1 MIKSLPKEVQAQLRS
16 GVAIFSLQQC
26 VEELILNSI
35 DAGATC
41 VAVKID
47 IEACKVQVIDN
58 GSGMCQ
64 EDMEKV
70 GIRYNTSKCS
80 TLEDLE
86 NLRFYGFRGEA
97 ISSIVSLAEMVEISS
112 RTKLSVKTYVKGF
125 NEGRGLDVCEAQ
137 TVRPSAGTTVSI
149 YNLFYTMPV
158 RRKRMDHVLET
169 ERIRQRVEAIS
180 LMQPSVSFTVKK
192 DNSAHMMVQLSK
204 TSSSY
209 YRFVQIH
216 GLSRAQKLGEVSYTH
231 EQFEMTG
238 HIGRE
243 GHYNNSLQFLFVN
256 GRLLLKTRI
265 HKMLNCLLKRV
276 SSAARQNNSP
286 TLSPLTSSPKQ
297 RGGTD
302 LHGVYM
308 LNIKCHYSEYDI
320 CLEPA
325 KSLIEFKDWDNV
337 LICIE
342 EGVKSFLTKE
352 NLVTEFSM
360 NDTDHLVSVFDN
372 PTNSPGRKV
381 KTLAAVRN
389 LKKIAEDTS
398 STTHEGFEALTENKD
413 NTNDLEV
420 CGDFQMLEQVS
431 SNTASYSKEAIQ
443 GGDFP
448 EQTTLSTATEL
459 NNNCKGDHIL
469 ECHKNANYPN
479 MNNSDSPVSFNNNKV
494 SGSKSQI
501 SILDEKGEQDSLQKF
516 SLPNKVNP
524 PKRILPLN
532 DTERDLH
539 SCHSF
544 YGTSSKTVRM
554 APCHKLTLSF
564 ETGSL
569 DKFKRLFGKNAE
581 KKQKNKETTS
591 VLQPESSLSGCSIGS
606 TLYLDGLVTTDCK
619 KQENNIDKL
628 LLRNSPFTLSEHTSS
643 KCSTES
649 SPWNKGDKIALAA
662 KCSHLKRDKVALII
676 PQHEQSHKVS
686 RDSDLLIS
694 ADLSSPVVQVDSHF
708 REMSS
713 VDPIFNELEK
723 SPFGHY
729 RNTHNVDREN
739 NVLFDFSGA
748 VDSVLSDPSKDLQ
761 HIAVIEEDTQ
771 ILAST
776 SEDSNLNKNM
786 TSSWGSLSFG
796 DEPGLTSQHDPQ
808 SHNTGI
814 EGQTTNESHEND
826 KAIPTFSNWLAHYD
840 SSLGKLVYINQVTG
854 LSKYNSP
861 VEETQIACT
870 TDVTNMAVSVVSKTE
885 DVQGPNSLSTLFSE
899 WINPVFIRPPE
910 VAVDVTSGQAEGLA
924 VKIHNILFPYR
935 FTKNMIHTMRVINQ
949 VDKKFIACLI
959 NTTEE
964 DTSES
969 SENKGNLLVL
979 VDQHA
984 AHERVRLEGL
994 VTDSFE
1000 DDPDTPGKKRLCS
1013 SSVTPPLEISIT
1025 EEEMRL
1031 LRSYQAFLRDIALD
1045 VSFPKSESLNVSLE
1059 RLPTCF
1065 TEKESIELRRG
1076 RRSVIKT
1083 IAEDYLR
1090 EHIELLRSTGRVRGT
1105 LPLTVHNVLA
1115 SQACHGAIKFNHI
1128 LSKEECCSLV
1138 SSLSSCQLPFQC
1150 AHGRPSIVPLADL
1163 HHLEDQQ
1170 DPPKPNLKKLRR
1182 MYKSWQ
1188 LYGQTKPLSQ
1198 NKA

>member
-26 VEELILNSI
+26 VEELMLNSI

-64 EDMEKV
+64 EDMDKV

-112 RTKLSVKTYVKGF
+112 RTKLSVKTYVKAF
-125 NEGRGLDVCEAQ
+125 NEGRGLGVCEAQ
-137 TVRPSAGTTVSI
+137 TVRPSAGTTVSV
-149 YNLFYTMPV
+149 YNLFHTMPV

-276 SSAARQNNSP
+276 SSAARQNNTP
-286 TLSPLTSSPKQ
+286 NLSPLTSSPKQ

-302 LHGVYM
+302 LHGVYV

-337 LICIE
+337 FICIE
-342 EGVKSFLTKE
+342 EGVKSFLIKE

-360 NDTDHLVSVFDN
+360 NDTDHLGSIFDN
-372 PTNSPGRKV
+372 PTSSPGRKV

-389 LKKIAEDTS
+389 LENNVEDTS

-413 NTNDLEV
+413 NANDLEA
-420 CGDFQMLEQVS
+420 CGDVQMLEQVS
-431 SNTASYSKEAIQ
+431 SNTTSYSEEAIQ

-448 EQTTLSTATEL
+448 EQITLSTATEL
-459 NNNCKGDHIL
+459 NNNCKSDDIL
-469 ECHKNANYPN
+469 ECQKNANYPN
-479 MNNSDSPVSFNNNKV
+479 MNNNDSPVSVNNNKV

-524 PKRILPLN
+524 PKRNLPLN

-539 SCHSF
+539 GCHSF
-544 YGTSSKTVRM
+544 YGTSSKTVRTT
-554 APCHKLTLSF
+554 PCRKLTLSF

-581 KKQKNKETTS
+581 KKQKTTS
-591 VLQPESSLSGCSIGS
+591 VLQP
-606 TLYLDGLVTTDCK
+606 
-619 KQENNIDKL
+619 Q
-628 LLRNSPFTLSEHTSS
+628 
-643 KCSTES
+643 S
-649 SPWNKGDKIALAA
+649 SPWNKGDKIALAD
-662 KCSHLKRDKVALII
+662 KCSHLKRDKVALKL
-676 PQHEQSHKVS
+676 PQHEQSHEVS

-694 ADLSSPVVQVDSHF
+694 ANLSSPAAQVDSHF

-713 VDPIFNELEK
+713 VDPVFNELEK
-723 SPFGHY
+723 TPFGHY
-729 RNTHNVDREN
+729 RNALSVNREN
-739 NVLFDFSGA
+739 YVLF
-748 VDSVLSDPSKDLQ
+748 DSVLSDSSKDLQ
-761 HIAVIEEDTQ
+761 HFDVIEDTQ

-776 SEDSNLNKNM
+776 SEDLNLNKNM

-796 DEPGLTSQHDPQ
+796 DEPGLTPQHDPL

-826 KAIPTFSNWLAHYD
+826 KVIPTFSNWLAHYD

-885 DVQGPNSLSTLFSE
+885 DVQGPNSLLTLFSE

-969 SENKGNLLVL
+969 SENEGNLLVL

-1013 SSVTPPLEISIT
+1013 SSVTPPLEISVT

-1031 LRSYQAFLRDIALD
+1031 LRSCQAFLRDIALD
-1045 VSFPKSESLNVSLE
+1045 VSFPKSDSLNVSLE
-1059 RLPTCF
+1059 RLPKCF

-1090 EHIELLRSTGRVRGT
+1090 EHIELLRSTGRVSGT

-1115 SQACHGAIKFNHI
+1115 SQACHA
-1128 LSKEECCSLV
+1128 
-1138 SSLSSCQLPFQC
+1138 SLSVCPWKTFHCPS
-1150 AHGRPSIVPLADL
+1150 GRSSP
-1163 HHLEDQQ
+1163 
-1170 DPPKPNLKKLRR
+1170 LRR
-1182 MYKSWQ
+1182 S
-1188 LYGQTKPLSQ
+1188 T
-1198 NKA
+1198 